1 MALGW
6 GILSW
11 GQGNWNAQGDSEV
24 IVTGQQLTGETGT
37 LDGYTLTGW
46 GRLTWGS
53 LSWGG
58 EIQSVIVELDNI
70 NLLTTTALSSV
81 NIGIGPDVPVFGEQL
96 SLTEN
101 SISFVS
107 GDANAPLT
115 GDESVRLVTTLNS
128 VSITADGNTFL
139 TGEQL
144 TLTEDSVIA
153 KADVNVSITGEEL
166 NTFEGSVSI
175 TATAGAIPIDG
186 FLITHQLGELDVGP
200 DASAS
205 GEQVPVFLGTPFIT
219 GDANLSVS
227 DGLLTL
233 SLGSVQADTKIPAD
247 VTGEELTTTLNSVTA
262 TISVTVPVTGQ
273 QLLEADLLPYLYTTL
288 HDSMTTYDTSAYVND
303 LDVYND
309 IPTSGIAK
317 INTEYVFYNSIAI
330 YPFDADTFILE
341 DLTRGQF
348 GTTIAT
354 HPVDAPVKIHAA
366 AITTADAN
374 VSISG
379 QQLTLTEGV
388 VDSSPDAEVFGQQLT
403 TTVGSVFI
411 RLDSFASVTGRQL
424 TLTEGIADAGPDAN
438 LTGQQLTTVLNNVTT
453 KLDVGVLLTTIN
465 PDAVSRIGQVTVG
478 LKTPVN
484 VTGQSLTLALGT
496 ANSRVDA
503 DVYVTG
509 INLTGTLAQLYPTAW
524 EIVNTGQNVNW
535 TPVDTAA

>member
-1 MALGW
+1 MANGW

-11 GQGNWNAQGDSEV
+11 GQGNWNAQGDSV
-24 IVTGQQLTGETGT
+24 VTVTGQQLTGETGN
-37 LDGYTLTGW
+37 LDAYNLSGW

-58 EIQSVIVELDNI
+58 EVQSVIVELNNT

-101 SISFVS
+101 SVSFVS

-128 VSITADGNTFL
+128 VSITVDGNTSL

-166 NTFEGSVSI
+166 NTFEGSVFI
-175 TATAGAIPIDG
+175 TATAGAVPIDG
-186 FLITHQLGELDVGP
+186 FLITHQLGELDIGP
-200 DASAS
+200 DASVS

-233 SLGSVQADTKIPAD
+233 SLGSAQADTKVPAD

-262 TISVTVPVTGQ
+262 TISVTVPVAGE
-273 QLLEADLLPYLYTTL
+273 QLQLDLLPYLYTTL
-288 HDSMTTYDTSAYVND
+288 HDSMTTYDTSAFVND
-303 LDVYND
+303 LNVFID
-309 IPTSGIAK
+309 IPDSGTAL
-317 INTEYVFYNSIAI
+317 INTEYVFYGSIAG
-330 YPFDADTFILE
+330 YPFDANTFILQN
-341 DLTRGQF
+341 LTRGLF

-354 HPVDAPVKIHAA
+354 HPVNAPVILHAA

-403 TTVGSVFI
+403 TATGSVFI
-411 RLDSFASVTGRQL
+411 RLDSFASVTGGQL

-453 KLDVGVLLTTIN
+453 KLDVGVLLTTITPN
-465 PDAVSRIGQVTVG
+465 AISRIGQVTVE

-484 VTGQSLTLALGT
+484 VTGQALTLALGT

-524 EIVNTGQNVNW
+524 EIINTGQTVNW